1 MMVEYAGRAQPTVPA
16 GPIPLRACN
25 LGLLNEQ
32 GLVQVPTYSREVDE
46 DRNLIYH
53 LGVGGFHRSHQQVSF
68 RNLQFGITRNVART
82 NRALAR
88 SIGRDAPNEPDI
100 RRTGPHAKRL

>member
-1 MMVEYAGRAQPTVPA
+1 MTGTVTRTEA
-16 GPIPLRACN
+16 VACDRGD
-25 LGLLNEQ
+25 LSTVI
-32 GLVQVPTYSREVDE
+32 VQFD
-46 DRNLIYH
+46 
-53 LGVGGFHRSHQQVSF
+53 VGGFYRSYQQVSF

-100 RRTGPHAKRL
+100 RRTEPHAKRL

>member
-1 MMVEYAGRAQPTVPA
+1 MLASLRPMSGAFARLGGVSGRRLSAVAVTKA
-16 GPIPLRACN
+16 AA
-25 LGLLNEQ
+25 
-32 GLVQVPTYSREVDE
+32 VPTYPRKISEYPNICV
-46 DRNLIYH
+46 H